1 MNRTLCILAWTIIT
15 YYTSL
20 NLEFLN
26 LGNLSQ
32 VIGLVICTSLSVIFI
47 TSFLASEREIL
58 YLGLFNS
65 CVALYMGAMS
75 NPNLY
80 FTFYYNLDKSMLVHQ
95 SLFFIVLGT
104 VGASRCLYL
113 IEKSLHLRE
122 KTDNIF
128 KVIRSLFE
136 EDTLPAK

>member
-15 YYTSL
+15 YYTSF

-32 VIGLVICTSLSVIFI
+32 VIGLIIGTSLTAIFI
-47 TSFLASEREIL
+47 TTFIATEREIL

-65 CVALYMGAMS
+65 CIALYIGAMS
-75 NPNLY
+75 DPTLY
-80 FTFYYNLDKSMLVHQ
+80 FNFHYNIDKTMLVHQ
-95 SLFFIVLGT
+95 SLFFIVIGT

-128 KVIRSLFE
+128 KIFRDLVE
-136 EDTLPAK
+136 C